1 MERAVSHLSV
11 SRSKQIKHQII
22 IIQTLREISIW
33 LYDWNGR
40 GTTNDK
46 LIPNRMRFIWNIS
59 AWDFIKM
66 LPHEVKGLVK
76 IKNMTE
82 PFDLMMRIED
92 CLFNKV
98 VRIEVVLWLYFLV
111 AAYIL

>member
-1 MERAVSHLSV
+1 
-11 SRSKQIKHQII
+11 
-22 IIQTLREISIW
+22 
-33 LYDWNGR
+33 
-40 GTTNDK
+40 
-46 LIPNRMRFIWNIS
+46 
-59 AWDFIKM
+59 M

-98 VRIEVVLWLYFLV
+98 VRIEVVL
-111 AAYIL
+111 